1 MGPSFLI
8 STGLFRNFLFSH
20 TKISFFHCAIQ
31 LPASERREKRRE
43 KREERREKREERREK
58 REERS

>member
-31 LPASERREKRRE
+31 LPEREIGI
-43 KREERREKREERREK
+43 ERKLNGGIKVEVEQ
-58 REERS
+58 SVPTT